1 MLNMCYN
8 QSNPLWSQSLES
20 RAHMTVKKSLQKGGE
35 FHLYPIINRD
45 ITTKLPEYSIHVNSA
60 PVQLFLDCDIDHLL
74 RLFNLSPFLYWSLT
88 ICRASPSSI
97 LKYKKLP
104 IFIHFVPTET
114 TIPHVQLPIWKQNKT
129 IPPCQNSE
137 ILFFFALIEANVL
150 LLCCLHCRYYK
161 WAVSCCCWQCEWRR
175 YSSNLL
181 YKF

>member
-60 PVQLFLDCDIDHLL
+60 PVQLFLDCDLDHLL
-74 RLFNLSPFLYWSLT
+74 RLFNLSLFLYWSLT

-137 ILFFFALIEANVL
+137 ILFF
-150 LLCCLHCRYYK
+150 LHSLRQM
-161 WAVSCCCWQCEWRR
+161 SC
-175 YSSNLL
+175 SSAACIADTTNEP
-181 YKF
+181 

>member
-60 PVQLFLDCDIDHLL
+60 PVQLFLDCDLDHLL
-74 RLFNLSPFLYWSLT
+74 RLFNLSLFLYWSLT

-129 IPPCQNSE
+129 LVSWALSWYYTVV
-137 ILFFFALIEANVL
+137 ILLVIYKTQGKQWLKQELSL
-150 LLCCLHCRYYK
+150 LQLPHLKRGMIF
-161 WAVSCCCWQCEWRR
+161 VMSLSGGCE
-175 YSSNLL
+175 N
-181 YKF
+181 